1 MPPFRNALPLI
12 AAPSDTSN
20 FMASKQST
28 MDFILEQIAQA
39 GSVSARKMFGE
50 FGVYCDGKI
59 VAFVCDDQLFVK
71 MTPAGKT
78 FVGDCPEGQPYPGAK
93 PHFLISGDR
102 WDDREWL
109 SQLIRISAANLSA
122 PVKKRTRK

>member
-1 MPPFRNALPLI
+1 
-12 AAPSDTSN
+12 
-20 FMASKQST
+20 MASKQST
-28 MDFILEQIAQA
+28 IDFILGQIAQA

-71 MTPAGKT
+71 MTGAGKQ
-78 FVGDCPEGQPYPGAK
+78 FAGDCPEGQPYPGAK
-93 PHFLISGDR
+93 PHLLIPGDR
-102 WDDREWL
+102 WDNREWL

-122 PVKKRTRK
+122 PAEKRARK